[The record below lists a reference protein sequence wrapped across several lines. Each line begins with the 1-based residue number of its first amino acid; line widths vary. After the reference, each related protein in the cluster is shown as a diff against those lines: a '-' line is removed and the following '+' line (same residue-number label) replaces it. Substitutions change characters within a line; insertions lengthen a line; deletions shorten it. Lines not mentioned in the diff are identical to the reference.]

1 MSDIRKTFEDLT
13 NYVNLNKC
21 IDTINYIN
29 DHQND
34 LFVFNLDKKI
44 FTLNLFSEIS
54 NN

>member
-1 MSDIRKTFEDLT
+1 MNLGWL
-13 NYVNLNKC
+13 YVTLG
-21 IDTINYIN
+21 IN